1 MLCSS
6 VRGQA
11 VVWGGPS
18 RVTLLCFLPSPHN
31 KLSIPPQV
39 TSASGLCQYLASL
52 HGFPGSSASEEST
65 CNAGDLGLIP
75 ELGRS
80 PGGGHG
86 HPLPYACLEN
96 PHGQR
101 SLAGFSPQ
109 DGRDSDT
116 TEWSST
122 AQLHCWWNFW
132 QTLGSVA
139 WVILQT
145 ECVFPT
151 LPPHSYAEALKSLV
165 LGNAAFGRS
174 GLNEVMR
181 VGSQDGISALVCN
194 KRNCPES
201 SRQEPSWTEEKPHE
215 LTRRRRYL
223 RWESQLS
230 LDPES
235 EAPRFQTLQTPEV
248 WVRTLCYLSHS
259 VCGILLQQPEPLRQI
274 MSIIL
279 YK

>member
-1 MLCSS
+1 MATHYRMLAWRIPMDRGAWQALVHRMAEIRTRLS
-6 VRGQA
+6 GQA
-11 VVWGGPS
+11 Q
-18 RVTLLCFLPSPHN
+18 HN
-31 KLSIPPQV
+31 FTADE
-39 TSASGLCQYLASL
+39 TSDRRWVL
-52 HGFPGSSASEEST
+52 
-65 CNAGDLGLIP
+65 
-75 ELGRS
+75 
-80 PGGGHG
+80 
-86 HPLPYACLEN
+86 
-96 PHGQR
+96 
-101 SLAGFSPQ
+101 
-109 DGRDSDT
+109 
-116 TEWSST
+116 
-122 AQLHCWWNFW
+122 
-132 QTLGSVA
+132 A
-139 WVILQT
+139 WVILET

-151 LPPHSYAEALKSLV
+151 LPPQSYAEALKPLV

-248 WVRTLCYLSHS
+248 
-259 VCGILLQQPEPLRQI
+259 
-274 MSIIL
+274 
-279 YK
+279 